1 MDRQYMASSVLAL
14 VCVLSLALTAR
25 AGAQVRDTSA
35 VPVAG
40 TGVIAGVVVTHD
52 ETARPVRRAIVT
64 VSGGGMTTSRSAIT
78 DDAGRFV
85 IDRLPE
91 GRFSITV
98 KKAAHIPGAYGALR
112 PGRPGTP
119 LALAAGARADVT
131 LRLAR
136 AAVLAGVIRDQAGAP
151 VPSVQVSALRIPASG
166 TSANLFA
173 TSEMGVTDDRGMYR
187 IFGLLPGE
195 YVVAVNPRV
204 TGTGE
209 IGQRSESEMEA
220 TLSALQRRGGR
231 GGASSPV
238 APTPAAAAS
247 PPASFI
253 YVPTY
258 YAGAS
263 SFAGASRI
271 RLGPG
276 DERLDVDFVV
286 SPARTAIIEG
296 AIVGA
301 GNAHAAV
308 QLSIQPDGPRTP
320 SSFSSYPV
328 LTLRPGE
335 VNQFRYT
342 SVAPGRYRV
351 MARLGPRT
359 DNSVTVAGVTNAGA
373 GRVTSGSLS
382 ASSPD
387 TLYGVADVDISGM
400 DLTGVILALQPG
412 AIVSGRVVFDSTSAK
427 RPEDLSR
434 MRVNLSPPG
443 GTYMSSSGGTVVGNL
458 FNSVAPAEIRPDG
471 TFTATGIAPGT
482 YLLRAT
488 MPTELGQTWTL
499 QSAVVNGQDVLDV
512 PLEISPGTT
521 ISDAVLTFSD
531 SHSELTGTLQTSAGT
546 PAPDYFIVAFSQTR
560 TYWTPQSRRLKSVR
574 PGTDGRFT
582 IKDLPAGDYFIAA
595 LTDVDPDEWQ
605 TPAFLD
611 QLVSAAIKI
620 SITPG
625 GRVTQD
631 IRVVR

>member
-1 MDRQYMASSVLAL
+1 M
-14 VCVLSLALTAR
+14 
-25 AGAQVRDTSA
+25 
-35 VPVAG
+35 
-40 TGVIAGVVVTHD
+40 
-52 ETARPVRRAIVT
+52 
-64 VSGGGMTTSRSAIT
+64 
-78 DDAGRFV
+78 
-85 IDRLPE
+85 
-91 GRFSITV
+91 
-98 KKAAHIPGAYGALR
+98 
-112 PGRPGTP
+112 
-119 LALAAGARADVT
+119 
-131 LRLAR
+131 
-136 AAVLAGVIRDQAGAP
+136 
-151 VPSVQVSALRIPASG
+151 QVSAVRIPASG

-173 TSEMGVTDDRGMYR
+173 TAELGVTDDRGMYR

-209 IGQRSESEMEA
+209 IGQRSESEMDA
-220 TLSALQRRGGR
+220 TLSALRRRGGR
-231 GGASSPV
+231 GGASP
-238 APTPAAAAS
+238 PTPAAAAS
-247 PPASFI
+247 APASFI
-253 YVPTY
+253 YAPIY
-258 YAGAS
+258 YAGAT

-276 DERLDVDFVV
+276 DERLDIDFVV

-320 SSFSSYPV
+320 SSSSSYPV

-335 VNQFRYT
+335 TNQFRYT
-342 SVAPGRYRV
+342 SVAPGRYRI
-351 MARLGPRT
+351 MARLSRT
-359 DNSVTVAGVTNAGA
+359 DATVTVAGINAGA
-373 GRVTSGSLS
+373 GRITSGSLS

-387 TLYGVADVDISGM
+387 ALYAVTDVDISGM

-412 AIVSGRVVFDSTSAK
+412 ASLSGRVVFDSTSAK

-443 GTYMSSSGGTVVGNL
+443 GTYMSSSGGTVVGNM

-471 TFTATGIAPGT
+471 TFTAPGIAPGT

-488 MPTELGQTWTL
+488 MPTELSQVWSL
-499 QSAVVNGQDVLDV
+499 QSAVVNGQDLLDV

-531 SHSELTGTLQTSAGT
+531 RHSELTGTLQTSAGT

-582 IKDLPAGDYFIAA
+582 IRDLPAGDYFLAA

-611 QLVSAAIKI
+611 QLVPAAIKI
-620 SITPG
+620 SITSG